1 VCGVLRQKT
10 EPDVVGGAQ
19 LGDVGGHVGRQIV
32 ADNHLDVIVWQGL
45 DMSQENLSSRVLH
58 TGTLGTGD
66 QKKLTQR
73 AKLPLNIMHF
83 LFVQRMRKNVIFLW
97 QKRFFFGEKTI
108 YEFGLTFSTI

>member
-1 VCGVLRQKT
+1 
-10 EPDVVGGAQ
+10 
-19 LGDVGGHVGRQIV
+19 VGRQIV

-73 AKLPLNIMHF
+73 AKLPLNMMHF
-83 LFVQRMRKNVIFLW
+83 LFVQRMRKNVLFFYG
-97 QKRFFFGEKTI
+97 KNAFFGGEKLFIKLASLFQQFKGCTVL
-108 YEFGLTFSTI
+108 YLVVKPCLLKPQVEH